1 MSQLDELIHS
11 AENESMS
18 VRISTGYEAAGKL
31 YEAFKRV
38 TDSKGAS
45 NLLYGMVY
53 LITNQVGRSISY
65 KDYEFAVKA
74 IGSSVDYNRF
84 LSKCRECADANM
96 FVNALQRFNLDET
109 NALMVFCL
117 MLFSADGHVDSKE
130 REFLRS
136 VLGN

>member
-18 VRISTGYEAAGKL
+18 VRISTGYDAAGRL

-53 LITNQVGRSISY
+53 LITKQVGRSITY
-65 KDYEFAVKA
+65 KDYEFAAKA
-74 IGSSVDYNRF
+74 IGSSVDYDRF
-84 LSKCRECADANM
+84 LSKSRECADGNL
-96 FVNALQRFNLDET
+96 FINAIQRFSPEET
-109 NALMVFCL
+109 SALMAFCL
-117 MLFSADGHVDSKE
+117 MLFSADGYVDSRE
-130 REFLRS
+130 REFLSS
-136 VLGN
+136 VLEN